1 MKRYVQ
7 TTFGEV
13 ELHLYHRRER
23 ALRLAQRLGA
33 SVTFVENA
41 HAQTN
46 GFDSGDDLVCFVLLE
61 AEVRDQ
67 DQLASLMAH
76 EAVHVSQIVLD
87 HFGEDE
93 PGEETRAY
101 LVQGFTHAL
110 LEMQREWAREHPT
123 AHPS

>member
-1 MKRYVQ
+1 MKTYVQ

-23 ALRLAQRLGA
+23 ALRLARRLGT

-46 GFDSGDDLVCFVLLE
+46 GFDSGVDLVCFVLLE
-61 AEVRDQ
+61 ADVRDA
-67 DQLASLMAH
+67 DQLAALMAH
-76 EAVHVSQIVLD
+76 EAVHVSEIVLD
-87 HFGEDE
+87 HFGEEE

-101 LVQGFTHAL
+101 LVQNVTYAL
-110 LEMQREWAREHPT
+110 LEMQRRWAVGHPT
-123 AHPS
+123 A

>member
-1 MKRYVQ
+1 MRRYVQ

-13 ELHLYHRRER
+13 ELHLFHGRER
-23 ALRLAQRLGA
+23 ALRLAQRVGA
-33 SVTFVENA
+33 SVSFVENA

-61 AEVRDQ
+61 AEVRDA
-67 DQLASLMAH
+67 DQLAALMAH
-76 EAVHVSQIVLD
+76 EAVHAAQIVLD

-101 LVQGFTHAL
+101 LVQSVTYAL
-110 LEMQREWAREHPT
+110 LEMQRRWASGHPI
-123 AHPS
+123 A

>member
-1 MKRYVQ
+1 MRRYVQ

-13 ELHLYHRRER
+13 ELRLYHRREK
-23 ALRLAQRLGA
+23 AMRLARRLGA
-33 SVTFVENA
+33 SVTLLDGA

-61 AEVRDQ
+61 AEVRDA
-67 DQLASLMAH
+67 DQLAALMAH

-101 LVQGFTHAL
+101 LVQDVTYAL
-110 LEMQREWAREHPT
+110 LDMQRRWAVGHPIG
-123 AHPS
+123 

>member
-1 MKRYVQ
+1 MKTYVQ

-23 ALRLAQRLGA
+23 ALRLARRLGA
-33 SVTFVENA
+33 SVTLLDRG

-46 GFDSGDDLVCFVLLE
+46 GFDSGDDLVCFVLLG
-61 AEVRDQ
+61 AEVRDA
-67 DQLASLMAH
+67 DQLAALMAH

-87 HFGEDE
+87 HVGEDE

-101 LVQGFTHAL
+101 LVQDFTYAL
-110 LEMQREWAREHPT
+110 LEMQREWARGHPV
-123 AHPS
+123 A

>member
-1 MKRYVQ
+1 M
-7 TTFGEV
+7 
-13 ELHLYHRRER
+13 
-23 ALRLAQRLGA
+23 
-33 SVTFVENA
+33 TFVESA
-41 HAQTN
+41 RAQTN
-46 GFDSGDDLVCFVLLE
+46 GFDSGDGLVCFVLLE

-76 EAVHVSQIVLD
+76 EAVHVSQIILD

-101 LVQGFTHAL
+101 LVQGVTYAL
-110 LEMQREWAREHPT
+110 LYMQREWAREHPT